1 MLPANRPG
9 APGAPDAVGRIHAR
23 RYAVTMSPLS
33 GLHFPRHILLEMTT
47 ISLPTGHAVIAAV
60 AISRGLWL
68 VPVMIS
74 LGPFYMGW
82 AFLACNSVQ
91 HIGMHHGDET
101 GATHTPPPCPIDVT
115 TSSDTPAVTLIGN
128 EQ

>member
-1 MLPANRPG
+1 
-9 APGAPDAVGRIHAR
+9 
-23 RYAVTMSPLS
+23 
-33 GLHFPRHILLEMTT
+33 MTT
-47 ISLPTGHAVIAAV
+47 ISLPTGHAAIAAV

-101 GATHTPPPCPIDVT
+101 GANPQPF
-115 TSSDTPAVTLIGN
+115 S
-128 EQ
+128 

>member
-1 MLPANRPG
+1 
-9 APGAPDAVGRIHAR
+9 
-23 RYAVTMSPLS
+23 MSPLS
-33 GLHFPRHILLEMTT
+33 GLHFHRRIALEMATILLT
-47 ISLPTGHAVIAAV
+47 TGHAVIAAV

-101 GATHTPPPCPIDVT
+101 GANPQPF
-115 TSSDTPAVTLIGN
+115 S
-128 EQ
+128 

>member
-1 MLPANRPG
+1 
-9 APGAPDAVGRIHAR
+9 
-23 RYAVTMSPLS
+23 
-33 GLHFPRHILLEMTT
+33 MTT

-101 GATHTPPPCPIDVT
+101 GANPQLFKPHHSLAICAQATFWILSFCSGPLDCLTPTDGT
-115 TSSDTPAVTLIGN
+115 TLWPSLGVEGA
-128 EQ
+128 